1 VIEPG
6 VKKSGIVS
14 TSELFFTKP
23 GEGRK
28 TKHRAKQGFSYVIVR
43 TYFSDHRYHCRLL
56 RLRRYRWNR
65 SLDSAGAFRDLL
77 GPFRA
82 ILLFPKN
89 ASNRLT
95 LCDRGQQEQ
104 HKLPAGMV
112 QAGSRISTSALLTH
126 SSNAVQDACATLL
139 MPQSCV
145 ADQRSVRQAG
155 YLCYLGLPAGA
166 LSRSLGSA
174 TCHQPDDQIREMGAK
189 SEDNMDRWLW
199 DFLEQSGDARSAP
212 AK

>member
-1 VIEPG
+1 MYSLGKAE
-6 VKKSGIVS
+6 SQ
-14 TSELFFTKP
+14 TP
-23 GEGRK
+23 GENK
-28 TKHRAKQGFSYVIVR
+28 EISYVVLR
-43 TYFSDHRYHCRLL
+43 AYFSDHCYHCRLL
-56 RLRRYRWNR
+56 RFCWYRWNR
-65 SLDSAGAFRDLL
+65 RLDRAGSFRHLL
-77 GPFRA
+77 GSFRV

-95 LCDRGQQEQ
+95 LCDRGRQEQ

-126 SSNAVQDACATLL
+126 SSNAVQDAYATLL

-166 LSRSLGSA
+166 LSRSLESA
-174 TCHQPDDQIREMGAK
+174 TCHQPDDHDDYRNHQDNVNQTSRDMERESK
-189 SEDNMDRWLW
+189 KPED
-199 DFLEQSGDARSAP
+199 
-212 AK
+212 